1 MIDKQTIFWE
11 NRFNIGWLEVFAME
25 LAGTNLV
32 SSGSHYICHL
42 YKSAGILRVLEVG
55 WNRGKTV
62 PMLIT
67 EDMCQHR
74 DGFLMMRKEDN
85 K

>member
-1 MIDKQTIFWE
+1 MK
-11 NRFNIGWLEVFAME
+11 

-67 EDMCQHR
+67 GDMCQHR
-74 DGFLMMRKEDN
+74 DGFFLMMRKEDN

>member
-1 MIDKQTIFWE
+1 MK
-11 NRFNIGWLEVFAME
+11 

-32 SSGSHYICHL
+32 SSGSHYLCQL

-67 EDMCQHR
+67 GDMCQHR
-74 DGFLMMRKEDN
+74 DGFFNDEKGRQ
-85 K
+85 

>member
-1 MIDKQTIFWE
+1 
-11 NRFNIGWLEVFAME
+11 ME

-67 EDMCQHR
+67 GDMCQHR
-74 DGFLMMRKEDN
+74 DGFSNDEKGRQ
-85 K
+85 

>member
-32 SSGSHYICHL
+32 SSGSNYICQL
-42 YKSAGILRVLEVG
+42 YKSASILRVLEVG

-67 EDMCQHR
+67 GDMCQHR
-74 DGFLMMRKEDN
+74 DGFF
-85 K
+85 

>member
-11 NRFNIGWLEVFAME
+11 NRFDIGWLEVFAME

-32 SSGSHYICHL
+32 SSGSNYICQL

-67 EDMCQHR
+67 GDMCQHR
-74 DGFLMMRKEDN
+74 DGFFNDEKGRQ
-85 K
+85 

>member
-1 MIDKQTIFWE
+1 MIDKRTIFWE

-67 EDMCQHR
+67 GDMCQHR
-74 DGFLMMRKEDN
+74 DGFFYDEKGRQ
-85 K
+85 

>member
-1 MIDKQTIFWE
+1 
-11 NRFNIGWLEVFAME
+11 ME

-67 EDMCQHR
+67 GDMCQHR
-74 DGFLMMRKEDN
+74 DGFFNDEKGRQ
-85 K
+85 

>member
-25 LAGTNLV
+25 LAGTNLA

-55 WNRGKTV
+55 WNRGKPV

-67 EDMCQHR
+67 GDMCQHR
-74 DGFLMMRKEDN
+74 DGFF
-85 K
+85 